1 VAYQIIQDQT
11 IVGAKKTVNIKD
23 SLGLVLAQSIY
34 SEEQFPPFPASIMD
48 GYAVIA
54 EDCPGELAVIGVV
67 TAGDSSKIEV
77 SKGVITRIMTGA
89 PIPKGA
95 NAVVKVEDTEVVSKE
110 NGEEKI
116 VKISV
121 GTKPG
126 QFIRPIGS
134 DIQIGQLIISAGDII
149 GATEIGLLASL
160 GINEISV
167 FSSPIVAVLSTGNE
181 LVDPDKKPIFGQIRD
196 SNRIM
201 LLSALSEEKIKHTID
216 LGIAIDSREE
226 LEKAIIGALTVADI
240 LITSGGVSM
249 GELDLLKPI
258 LEKLGKIHFGRILMK
273 PGKPLTFAT
282 IELNGAKK
290 LVFGLPGNPVSSM
303 ACFKIFCVPALRKA
317 SGFKE
322 PNHLIIQV
330 KISDDLKLDPER
342 PEYLRATTKW
352 TNEGYVAQS
361 TGSQQSSR
369 LLSFRSANTLL
380 MLPQGSGVLSR
391 GDTVQALV
399 IGQLI

>member
-1 VAYQIIQDQT
+1 M
-11 IVGAKKTVNIKD
+11 K
-23 SLGLVLAQSIY
+23 
-34 SEEQFPPFPASIMD
+34 FRF
-48 GYAVIA
+48 
-54 EDCPGELAVIGVV
+54 
-67 TAGDSSKIEV
+67 
-77 SKGVITRIMTGA
+77 
-89 PIPKGA
+89 
-95 NAVVKVEDTEVVSKE
+95 
-110 NGEEKI
+110 
-116 VKISV
+116 
-121 GTKPG
+121 
-126 QFIRPIGS
+126 
-134 DIQIGQLIISAGDII
+134 
-149 GATEIGLLASL
+149 
-160 GINEISV
+160 

-216 LGIAIDSREE
+216 SGIAIDSREE

-322 PNHLIIQV
+322 PNHLRIQV

-352 TNEGYVAQS
+352 TNEGFVAQS